1 MRTRRPSI
9 VDKHVGARSRVAR
22 MEAGKSQTPVAEALG
37 ITFQQLQKYEK
48 GTNRISAGKLHEMSR
63 LFDRPV
69 HFFFD
74 GLGVVA
80 GGRGRREIAKIDPL
94 TRFGGTS
101 EGIKIVK
108 AFEKADPSL
117 RRLLAQHVDVKSKS
131 CEIPS
136 PWLRPDV
143 GPKSSVRL
151 DKFVYDPSKSAGSV
165 AVEARQHRSS
175 ARRG

>member
-1 MRTRRPSI
+1 MVLVAHEHPEEIISPMRTRRPSI

-22 MEAGKSQTPVAEALG
+22 MEAGKSQTQVAEALG

-69 HFFFD
+69 QFFFD

-80 GGRGRREIAKIDPL
+80 GGRASREIAKIDPL

-117 RRLLAQHVDVKSKS
+117 RRLLAQHVEDV
-131 CEIPS
+131 
-136 PWLRPDV
+136 
-143 GPKSSVRL
+143 VRI
-151 DKFVYDPSKSAGSV
+151 
-165 AVEARQHRSS
+165 
-175 ARRG
+175 ARR